1 MVKLPAFGMIFLE
14 PLVEVFVGE
23 LLLIVVVLD
32 RHDHLRLGMLFEIL
46 NVVRG
51 VSAFHG
57 S

>member
-1 MVKLPAFGMIFLE
+1 VTDLPAFGMIFLE

-23 LLLIVVVLD
+23 LLLIVVLD
-32 RHDHLRLGMLFEIL
+32 RHDRLWLRVLFEIL

-51 VSAFHG
+51 VSALHG